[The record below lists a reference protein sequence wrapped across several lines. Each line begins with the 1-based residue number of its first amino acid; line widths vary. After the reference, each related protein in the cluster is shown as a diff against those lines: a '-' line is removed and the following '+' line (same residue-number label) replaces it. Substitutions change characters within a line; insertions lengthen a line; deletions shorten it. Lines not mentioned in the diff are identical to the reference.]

1 MDQNTQLS
9 SAEEE
14 LKNFGNFL
22 TKHDQLLQHL
32 LAKSF
37 DKSKRKSQVDK
48 FNQPIKINYDS
59 NQENIPLLKLIDS
72 DRLLNKS
79 ILTFAYLCNEIDEIS
94 ATAQAMQ
101 MKFLYIDEDLCTLEV
116 NIDDSFQDINKNDSE
131 TNNQQ
136 YLHKMSC
143 SLNFLCNTQFLV
155 QRCILLASNVLQQC
169 GAFLAFENQV
179 FEFKFFDVFDS
190 LGNILLHLLIFDEIL
205 ASSNFH
211 RFWSTY
217 QKTVE
222 KISRNS
228 DKLDFCT
235 KTEIVGL
242 TNCLSELEFLFSGT
256 IFQSFLDS
264 TFKMKEKIG
273 PKALSQLGSQF
284 QSFLRTKLNKIEK
297 FPTDLCDLNETKIL
311 VQMNALCVLYHDF
324 FGQFDLKLLKIIQ
337 ESNNRHMGI
346 TLIGNIVWMPG
357 KFLKKHAETLVRP
370 YEKSLADATK
380 QRQLYLDNRVQNL
393 QRDCKIYCS
402 QISLW
407 IINMKNSLKLTTSEL
422 KVEKFKEHA
431 NMLLQGLQYSGQLSY
446 IIKAVINMHV
456 LQQTPMTKN
465 TLLSVCKFIEMLKMI
480 QLVFQSD
487 VENIAKTV
495 SCIVQY
501 LQYKALQIVLFAK
514 KKITSTTM
522 HDKNVDALAAL
533 KICEKC
539 LQGPATRTR
548 ILVASLAINA
558 TNSSAR
564 TLAIDQYERFTSIIH
579 RIELLASFQENL
591 KQLCDTS
598 FIYWHQSLLSAYLK
612 QIVEKKMDFHSFQF
626 LVKSS
631 NDCGR
636 SLDML
641 KLGNI
646 KLADML
652 KKSNFESFKT
662 EIISNLCAQ
671 IETFLRLE
679 VHSSLQL
686 EKMNPFDQNINDY
699 RDLINICPIELNGQ
713 YLVLQDHVENYLSN
727 MFYNLT
733 TISLHDWKTY
743 EEMRQLSNYRL
754 NLDPIDDY
762 LPNQT
767 IEQGIDVLEI
777 MRNIHIFV
785 SKYVYNMNTQIFVE
799 QKSSNK
805 HLDTIGIRH
814 IANSLRTHG
823 AGIINTTVNFTYQ
836 FLRQKFYTFSQ
847 FLYDEQIKSRLMK
860 ELRALAE
867 NKQNSR
873 KLYPYE
879 RADAFNKDIRK
890 LGLSEDGKTYMDLFR
905 TVITHVGNAMGYIRL
920 VRSGSIHANYSASIF
935 LPKFDENL
943 KFVDYAKKDQLND
956 VTISVAEN
964 LETNIRNL
972 SESFSDGT
980 DYFKIL
986 VETFQPFF
994 NNPNNIHLKNVYL
1007 IIPALTLNYVEYIL
1021 NAKEKIH
1028 KKDKQEAVLFDD
1040 GFTIG
1045 LAYILKLLNQYSEFN
1060 SLHWF
1065 ENVTERFEAEKK
1077 KINLMRNEIN
1087 ANVGG
1092 RKDENEK
1099 LQQTLA
1105 LTEKRI
1111 TTHQMEYN
1119 LLYYNLCS
1127 AKIFFH

>member
-1 MDQNTQLS
+1 MDQNTQIS

-22 TKHDQLLQHL
+22 EKHDQLLKQL
-32 LAKSF
+32 LGKSLNNT
-37 DKSKRKSQVDK
+37 KLKPQLDK
-48 FNQPIKINYDS
+48 FNQPIKVNYDS
-59 NQENIPLLKLIDS
+59 NQENLPLLKLIDS

-79 ILTFAYLCNEIDEIS
+79 ILTFAYLCNEIEEIVIAAKS
-94 ATAQAMQ
+94 MQ
-101 MKFLYIDEDLCTLEV
+101 MKFLYIDEDLCTLES
-116 NIDDSFQDINKNDSE
+116 NGDDINQIPDKNESE
-131 TNNQQ
+131 SNNQQ

-143 SLNFLCNTQFLV
+143 SLDFLCNIQFLV
-155 QRCILLASNVLQQC
+155 QRCILLASNVLHQC

-179 FEFKFFDVFDS
+179 FEFKFFNVFDS
-190 LGNILLHLLIFDEIL
+190 LGSILFHLLVFDEIL
-205 ASSNFH
+205 SSSNFH
-211 RFWSTY
+211 RFWSSY
-217 QKTVE
+217 KKTVE

-235 KTEIVGL
+235 KAEIVGL
-242 TNCLSELEFLFSGT
+242 INCLNELEFLFSGS

-264 TFKMKEKIG
+264 TFMIKEKIG
-273 PKALSQLGSQF
+273 PKSLSQLGSQF
-284 QSFLRTKLNKIEK
+284 QEYLRMKLNKIEK
-297 FPTDLCDLNETKIL
+297 LPTDLCDFSETQIL
-311 VQMNALCVLYHDF
+311 VQMNALCVLCHDF
-324 FGQFDLKLLKIIQ
+324 FGQFDLKFLKMIQ
-337 ESNNRHMGI
+337 ESNNKHMGI
-346 TLIGNIVWMPG
+346 TLIGNIVWTPG
-357 KFLKKHAETLVRP
+357 EFLRKHAETLVRP
-370 YEKSLADATK
+370 YEKSLNDTTK
-380 QRQLYLDNRVQNL
+380 QRQIYLDNRVQNL
-393 QRDCKIYCS
+393 QRDCKLYCS

-407 IINMKNSLKLTTSEL
+407 IINVKTSLKSATSEL
-422 KVEKFKEHA
+422 KVEQFKEHA

-456 LQQTPMTKN
+456 LQQTAMTKN

-487 VENIAKTV
+487 VESIAKTI

-501 LQYKALQIVLFAK
+501 LQYKALQIILFAK

-522 HDKNVDALAAL
+522 HDRNVDALAAL

-548 ILVASLAINA
+548 ILVACLAVNA
-558 TNSSAR
+558 TNSAGR
-564 TLAIDQYERFTSIIH
+564 TLPIDQYDRFTSIIH
-579 RIELLASFQENL
+579 RIELLATFQENL

-612 QIVEKKMDFHSFQF
+612 QIIEKKMDFNSFQF

-662 EIISNLCAQ
+662 EITSNLCAQ

-686 EKMNPFDQNINDY
+686 EKMNPFEQNINDY

-713 YLVLQDHVENYLSN
+713 YLILQDHVENYLSN

-743 EEMRQLSNYRL
+743 EEMRQLGNYRL
-754 NLDPIDDY
+754 NLNPIEDY

-823 AGIINTTVNFTYQ
+823 TGIINTTVNFTYQ

-943 KFVDYAKKDQLND
+943 KFVDYAKKSQLND
-956 VTISVAEN
+956 VTISAAEN

-986 VETFQPFF
+986 VEAFQPFF
-994 NNPNNIHLKNVYL
+994 SNPNNIHLKNVYL

-1021 NAKEKIH
+1021 NAKDKIH

-1040 GFTIG
+1040 GFTVG

-1065 ENVTERFEAEKK
+1065 ENVTERFEAERK

-1087 ANVGG
+1087 SNVAG